1 MIDKKCKICRRA
13 GEKLFLKGERCFTP
27 KCVMN
32 TRPYAPG
39 RLDSERKHRSPVSEY
54 GIQMREK
61 QKVKNVYGVSEKQF
75 VNYVRHAENTAVN
88 TKIAPALG
96 LYLNLETRL
105 DNVVF
110 RIGLAKS
117 RALARQIVS
126 HGHIVVNGKKINIP
140 SHKVKLDDVIAVREG
155 SKNTK
160 LFNEINAKARDFS
173 APAWLAM
180 DSVKLEAK
188 VISLPKEIP
197 AGFDF
202 SKILEFYSK

>member
-1 MIDKKCKICRRA
+1 MDKKCKICRRA

-27 KCVMN
+27 KCAMN

-54 GIQMREK
+54 GMQMREK
-61 QKVKNVYGVSEKQF
+61 QKIKNIYGVSEKQF
-75 VNYVRHAENTAVN
+75 VNYVKNAEATTQN
-88 TKIAPALG
+88 TKIPPALG

-110 RIGLAKS
+110 RMGLAKS

-126 HGHIVVNGKKINIP
+126 HGHILVNGKRINIP
-140 SHKVKLDDVIAVREG
+140 SYKVRLEDVVSVREG
-155 SKNTK
+155 SKNSK
-160 LFNEINAKARDFS
+160 LFTETPSKMKDYSSPSWLALDIAKMEAKAT
-173 APAWLAM
+173 
-180 DSVKLEAK
+180 
-188 VISLPKEIP
+188 SLPKEIE

-202 SKILEFYSK
+202 AKVLEFYSK